1 MTHDAVLI
9 LLAMLKASMAWART
23 LRLRAAWLVGLLMAG
38 ALCLGAASANAQ
50 TTGLPAIAS
59 PYLSVAELV
68 VERGAVASF
77 QVLLPGPASTAQ
89 TYVLTSSNSDV
100 LTVPSRVTLPVGAR
114 SVEVPVSARAP
125 GLAMVRVLGPTRQL
139 ALTVR
144 VIEGASQLQ
153 SLQPLPATVPLGG
166 QALVRIELTASVR
179 DGAILRLASMPTAA
193 LDLPVEV
200 QVAAGARAVD
210 VPVRALQQGVHK
222 VLAEFDGH
230 QLDATIRVTDARLSV
245 VSVTPAQATLEVG
258 ATTDLTVQMSGHAAS
273 VTDVSLTTSP
283 AGVVVAPAAV
293 SVPAGADRA
302 VVEVK
307 AVQSGTAQV
316 LAEFGA
322 GSRTSTITVRPPA
335 GAAVLPNVTLR
346 PATLSLQPGATA
358 SVVVETDAVRAYDQV
373 IALSVLQSTP
383 APGSAG
389 AVVQLAPSVVLRAG
403 QRSTTFQVTAAAV
416 GNASV
421 GLRMLNTALTVP
433 LVVDVSTAEVG
444 VASVSPPTQSIPLGS
459 VGKATVRVSPGARS
473 DAIVDLSVDD
483 AGLLSVPTS
492 VRIAAGRTEADVALA
507 ARAEGETRITAS
519 LNGRVASS
527 RVVVTPPEVEELR
540 PVNPFRIGLGNTQAL
555 PLQALM
561 TDGSVV
567 DAPQGWRLV
576 SDKPEVVRVNADG
589 SVTGLKLGEALLTL
603 SWGQGD
609 GIKKWRLS
617 VIVETLPRLSLSP
630 AVADLV
636 VGSSLT
642 YTLSSTVAAP
652 STGLPVTLE
661 YSGEGN
667 LGLPTGIAIAP
678 GAMSVAFDASALSA
692 GQVFITASASGRQS
706 ASATLN
712 KLALTLRIDA
722 ASPQKGPAGTVVTL
736 TGQGFDPVVGNNQ
749 VLIDQVPVEVV
760 AASARQIAVR
770 VPVQAVTGVVSVK
783 NSLGVATGPTF
794 TVEQAQDASIELSP
808 NAVQLLRGSEATS
821 ALMLANL
828 GTQPYTGS
836 MALTVSGLP
845 NGVSAVLDPQSLPA
859 ERSGTLRLLA
869 DDNVVPGSYTV
880 RITGVGPSTSGR
892 ITRVA
897 VLTVTV
903 PNPDVLP
910 STGVRGRFL
919 TPAGKPIAGVIVRA
933 DVGGQSSPTISTD
946 SSGAFQLAGLPA
958 GNVTLRFDATPANP
972 LYPIWPFNVTVLDK
986 QMLLLKDFVI
996 SPPPEAQTFSTINNT
1011 VQDQK
1016 VTDERFP
1023 GLEIT
1028 LPAGAEIVGWDG
1040 VKKTKIAVEKRDISE
1055 LPVVPPPVPTGTAYQ
1070 LYFGTPM
1077 GGIPSK
1083 PIPVTLPNDS
1093 GAEPGESVNVW
1104 FFDGSPLGGT
1114 GEWKIAGQATVSADG
1129 KTARMTSGGLTRFCG
1144 VCGLACLQRNPEGDK
1159 PGKGCPKA
1167 SDGNPVNLFSG
1178 QELTR
1183 TGGMRCGGLTP
1194 VETGRN
1200 YNPIDA
1206 FNNIGGTEGSVGY
1219 GWALDY
1225 DVMFLTGSVKRLV
1238 LPGNVD
1244 HVFGDE
1250 GNGTYRNRD
1259 EPGFDG
1265 AAATAVGNGWQ
1276 LVFKDGTTWKFQPFA
1291 GAPGNV
1297 KGQPQFLTEI
1307 VDSRGVSTSISR
1319 NARGQFMSAGSGSR
1333 RISATYGSSG
1343 FIEKISDPEGRTER
1357 YTYTSTN
1364 RIETVTDPDGRATR
1378 YSYVS
1383 DSQLP
1388 SSPIC
1393 SAAFRRET
1401 GERLKTITYPGLTNP
1416 TENHYGSSRRILR
1429 QTTAEGTEFRFKYRV
1444 SGACITHVSR
1454 PGCVGPGCSSGGA
1467 VATSGSASGG
1477 VGISPALCIGAD
1489 CPTEDS
1495 WESFQAGWRFHGGQV
1510 LSTTVERPDGTK
1522 AITRFGSEGQVLE
1535 VSESGGDRLQYTRD
1549 ANNRATRITDTIGRV
1564 SRMVYDDKGNVT
1576 RSIDPLG
1583 RFTDITYDSRWN
1595 KPATIT
1601 RYADD
1606 GTAQT
1611 WRFTFDAKGNLATTT
1626 DPLGNKSTLA
1636 YSALGQ
1642 LTSLTD
1648 ALGQTTRMA
1657 YSAAGDLAKLT
1668 DPLNNSTQLATDGS
1682 GRPTSTTDA
1691 LGYTTNTQ
1699 TNGIGQTTQVE
1710 DAIGGKTLMVYDE
1723 GARLKSVTNP
1733 RGHAIATYSYDVYGR
1748 LTARTDAAGK
1758 ADSYTYDSAG
1768 RVSTVTDR
1776 KGQTTRYS
1784 YDSAGRV
1791 VSIEFPD
1798 RTRNLTFDGAG
1809 RVVTVEE
1816 GGSRVDYSYDTV
1828 DRLVKEVQT
1837 TNATSHEVSYAYD
1850 RLDRRVSRQV
1860 NGADETRYEW
1870 DIANRLKAIRF
1881 AGESTLYDWDAAG
1894 RLTRKT
1900 LPNGVT
1906 ADYAYDAAS
1915 RLLGITYKKPGGA
1928 QIEKIDYSYD
1938 ARGMR
1943 ISKALA
1949 TGGVIADTPMTATY
1963 DAADRMTEVRFTAT
1977 GETCALAYD
1986 ANGSL
1991 TTKDCGAG
1999 KVSTYSWDGLNRLVG
2014 IQGPG
2019 VEASFAYDVMGRR
2032 TARTV
2037 NGVTTAYVYD
2047 GVQAIG
2053 EVVNGERTQLL
2064 TGLAIDEAIATYS
2077 TGKAR
2082 YALTDA
2088 LGSVLAEMRA
2098 DGSQASG
2105 QAFSVYGEVKA
2116 SGEAVS
2122 AANGYTGRENDGS
2135 GAYFYRARHYDPVLK
2150 RFVSEDPIGL
2160 QGGPNR
2166 YAYVGGAPASLT
2178 DPSGEVAP
2186 LVIAAAVWIVGGAV
2200 EGGLIDYGLQ
2210 RLLGGECDATD
2221 WGSVGVNA
2229 AIGAALGPGVS
2240 SAVRGAGAKI
2250 AARQAA
2256 KRIAN
2261 PVPATMARVI
2271 PSGTAA
2277 SMLGRPGASD
2287 VFVTGASDIAGMNS
2301 KQIAQRLTIPESAT
2315 GFTVIEFPAPTSGI
2329 ASPVFRGNPGFVGG
2343 GRTAGGAREFVIPN
2357 GPIPDGS
2364 IIRIVP

>member
-1 MTHDAVLI
+1 MTHDAVFTPLAQPMALRAWATSMLHRVVWLAC
-9 LLAMLKASMAWART
+9 LLAT
-23 LRLRAAWLVGLLMAG
+23 V
-38 ALCLGAASANAQ
+38 ALCFGLTSAHAQ
-50 TTGLPAIAS
+50 TNALPATAS
-59 PYLSVAELV
+59 PYLSVAELA

-77 QVLLPGPASTAQ
+77 QVLLPGLASTAQ
-89 TYVLTSSNSDV
+89 TYVLTSSNSEV
-100 LTVPSRVTLPVGAR
+100 LVVPSRVTLPVGAR
-114 SVEVPVSARAP
+114 SVDVPVSARAP
-125 GLAMVRVLGPTRQL
+125 GVAMVRVLGPTRQL

-166 QALVRIELTASVR
+166 QAIVRIELTASVHEA
-179 DGAILRLASMPTAA
+179 AILRLASMPTEA
-193 LDLPVEV
+193 LDLPIEV
-200 QVAAGARAVD
+200 TVAAGVRVVD
-210 VPVRALQQGVHK
+210 VPVRALLPGVHR
-222 VLAEFDGH
+222 VSAELDGR
-230 QLDATIRVTDARLSV
+230 QLDATIRVTDARPSV
-245 VSVTPAQATLEVG
+245 VAVSPAQATLEVG

-273 VTDVSLTTSP
+273 ATDVSLTTSP
-283 AGVVVAPAAV
+283 AGVVAAPATV

-302 VVEVK
+302 VVGVK
-307 AVQSGTAQV
+307 ALQSGTAQV
-316 LAEFGA
+316 LAESGA
-322 GSRTSTITVRPPA
+322 GSRASTITVRPPV

-373 IALSVLQSTP
+373 IALSVVQSTP
-383 APGSAG
+383 APGNAG

-403 QRSTTFQVTAAAV
+403 QRSTTFQVAAAAA
-416 GNASV
+416 GSASV

-444 VASVSPPTQSIPLGS
+444 VASVSPAMQSISVGS
-459 VGKATVRVSPGARS
+459 VGKATVRISPGARS

-483 AGLLSVPTS
+483 PGLLGVPTS
-492 VRIAAGRTEADVALA
+492 VRIAAGRMEADVALA

-519 LNGRVASS
+519 LNGGVASS
-527 RVVVTPPEVEELR
+527 RVVVVPPDVEELR
-540 PVNPFRIGLGNTQAL
+540 PVNPFRIGLGNTQSL
-555 PLQALM
+555 PVQALL
-561 TDGSVV
+561 TNGSLV
-567 DAPQGWRLV
+567 DSPQGWRLV
-576 SDKPEVVRVNADG
+576 SDKPEVLRVNEDG
-589 SVTGLKLGEALLTL
+589 SVTGLKMGEALLTL
-603 SWGQGD
+603 SWGQGV
-609 GIKKWRLS
+609 GIKKWRFS
-617 VIVETLPRLSLSP
+617 AIVEALPRLSLTP
-630 AVADLV
+630 AIADLV

-652 STGLPVTLE
+652 SSGLPVSLG
-661 YSGEGN
+661 YSGEGS

-678 GAMSVAFDASALSA
+678 GAMSVAFDAAALSA
-692 GQVFITASASGRQS
+692 GQVVITASANGRQS

-712 KLALTLRIDA
+712 KLALTLRIDS
-722 ASPQKGPAGTVVTL
+722 ASPLKGPAGTVVTL
-736 TGQGFDPVVGNNQ
+736 TGQGFDPVAGNNQ

-760 AASARQIAVR
+760 SASARQLLVR
-770 VPVQAVTGVVSVK
+770 VPVQAVTGVMSVK
-783 NSLGVATGPTF
+783 NSLGMATGPTF
-794 TVEQAQDASIELSP
+794 TVEQAQDANIDLSP
-808 NAVQLLRGSEATS
+808 NTVQLLRGSEATS
-821 ALMLANL
+821 VLTLTSL

-845 NGVSAVLDPQSLPA
+845 NGVSAVLEPQSLPA

-869 DDNVVPGSYTV
+869 DGNVVPGSYTV

-897 VLTVTV
+897 SLTVTV

-933 DVGGQSSPTISTD
+933 DVGGQSSPTTATD

-958 GNVTLRFDATPANP
+958 GSVTLRFDATPANP

-986 QMLLLKDFVI
+986 QMVVLKDFVI
-996 SPPPEAQTFSTINNT
+996 SPPPEAQSFSAINNT

-1016 VTDERFP
+1016 VTDDRFP

-1129 KTARMTSGGLTRFCG
+1129 KTAKMTSGGLTRFCG
-1144 VCGLACLQRNPEGDK
+1144 VCGLACLQSNPPGDD
-1159 PGKGCPKA
+1159 PGKGEPKCNV
-1167 SDGNPVNLFSG
+1167 GNPVNLFSG
-1178 QELTR
+1178 QELTK
-1183 TGGMRCGGLTP
+1183 TGGMSCGGLVP

-1206 FNNIGGTEGSVGY
+1206 FGNIGGTEGSIGY

-1225 DVMFLTGSVKRLV
+1225 DVMFLGGGIKRLV
-1238 LPGNVD
+1238 MPGNVG

-1250 GNGTYRNRD
+1250 GGGDFRNRN
-1259 EPGFDG
+1259 EPRFDG
-1265 AAATAVGNGWQ
+1265 AVAREVSGNWQ
-1276 LVFKDGTTWKFQPFA
+1276 ITFKDGTVWRFQPYA

-1297 KGQPQFLTEI
+1297 RGQPQFLVEVRDPNGRVMT
-1307 VDSRGVSTSISR
+1307 VSR
-1319 NARGQFMSAGSGSR
+1319 NTRGQLQSVGSTTR
-1333 RISATYGSSG
+1333 RITATYGSSG
-1343 FIEKISDPEGRTER
+1343 FIEKLTDPEGRAEQ
-1357 YTYTSTN
+1357 YTYTASK
-1364 RIETVTDPDGRATR
+1364 RLATVKDPDGRETR
-1378 YSYVS
+1378 YTYVTDAELPK
-1383 DSQLP
+1383 DSA
-1388 SSPIC
+1388 C
-1393 SAAFRRET
+1393 AFAQRAET
-1401 GERLKTITYPGLTNP
+1401 GERLKTITYPGLSNP
-1416 TENHYGSSRRILR
+1416 TENFYGSSRRILR
-1429 QTTAEGTEFRFKYRV
+1429 QTTSTGQEYLFSYRMG
-1444 SGACITHVSR
+1444 GACITNTSE
-1454 PGCVGPGCSSGGA
+1454 PGKVCSGA
-1467 VATSGSASGG
+1467 T
-1477 VGISPALCIGAD
+1477 
-1489 CPTEDS
+1489 CPTEDN
-1495 WESFQAGWRFHGGQV
+1495 WANYQAGWRFHGGQV
-1510 LSTTVERPDGTK
+1510 LATTVSNPDGTTTT
-1522 AITRFGSEGQVLE
+1522 ARFGSQGQLLE
-1535 VSESGGDRLQYTRD
+1535 SSNSGGDRTQFQRD
-1549 ANNRATRITDTIGRV
+1549 ANNRNTRITDTIGRV

-1606 GTAQT
+1606 GAAQT
-1611 WRFTFDAKGNLATTT
+1611 TRFTYDVKGNLATTT
-1626 DPLGNKSTLA
+1626 DPLGNKTTLG

-1657 YSAAGDLAKLT
+1657 YNAAGDLAKLT

-1710 DAIGGKTLMVYDE
+1710 DAIGGKTLMAYDE

-1758 ADSYTYDSAG
+1758 ADTYAYDSAG
-1768 RVSTVTDR
+1768 RLSTVTDR
-1776 KGQTTRYS
+1776 KGQTTRYT

-1828 DRLVKEVQT
+1828 NRLVKEVQT
-1837 TNATSHEVSYAYD
+1837 TNATSHEVSYTYD

-1906 ADYAYDAAS
+1906 ADYNYDAAS

-1949 TGGVIADTPMTATY
+1949 TGGVMADTPMTATY

-1977 GETCALAYD
+1977 GETCTLAYD

-1991 TTKDCGAG
+1991 TAKDCGAG
-1999 KVSTYSWDGLNRLVG
+1999 KVSTYTWDGLNRLVG

-2019 VEASFAYDVMGRR
+2019 VAASFAYDVMGRR

-2064 TGLAIDEAIATYS
+2064 TGLGIDEAIATYS

-2088 LGSVLAEMRA
+2088 LGSVLAEMRT

-2116 SGEAVS
+2116 SGDAVGAS
-2122 AANGYTGRENDGS
+2122 NGYTGRENDGA
-2135 GAYFYRARHYDPVLK
+2135 GAYFYRARNFDPLLK
-2150 RFVSEDPIGL
+2150 RFVSEDPIELSGGL
-2160 QGGPNR
+2160 NR
-2166 YAYVGGAPASLT
+2166 YSYVKGNPVSNFDPIGLAGKEPTYVPPAAQSPFPRPYSPRPPAVTMPSTTVDMHGGVADQALSSTLSIINRNGGMEMSRRLDAVMPAVYELNGCGKGVLVVMVVYESANILNEMAPTDPVLPGYVFIGGAGSSMEGVMTDYKKADKLYETPPAGYLRKEYYEFF
-2178 DPSGEVAP
+2178 P
-2186 LVIAAAVWIVGGAV
+2186 
-2200 EGGLIDYGLQ
+2200 
-2210 RLLGGECDATD
+2210 
-2221 WGSVGVNA
+2221 
-2229 AIGAALGPGVS
+2229 S
-2240 SAVRGAGAKI
+2240 SAQFCG
-2250 AARQAA
+2250 
-2256 KRIAN
+2256 
-2261 PVPATMARVI
+2261 
-2271 PSGTAA
+2271 
-2277 SMLGRPGASD
+2277 LC
-2287 VFVTGASDIAGMNS
+2287 
-2301 KQIAQRLTIPESAT
+2301 
-2315 GFTVIEFPAPTSGI
+2315 
-2329 ASPVFRGNPGFVGG
+2329 GG
-2343 GRTAGGAREFVIPN
+2343 H
-2357 GPIPDGS
+2357 
-2364 IIRIVP
+2364 